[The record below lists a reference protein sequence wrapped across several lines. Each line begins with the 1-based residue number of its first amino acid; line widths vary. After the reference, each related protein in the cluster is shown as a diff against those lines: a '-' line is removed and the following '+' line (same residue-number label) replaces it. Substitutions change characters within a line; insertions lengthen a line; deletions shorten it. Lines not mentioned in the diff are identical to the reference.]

1 MLDFLKKKK
10 KKSCF
15 HVKKHHEIR
24 PIRNESIWAF
34 EELALFIKRTEQEK
48 EMVVYQIQRTS
59 FPKIDIL
66 IIYIR
71 LQSVHIKCFCSN

>member
-1 MLDFLKKKK
+1 MLKNIMKFVPLGT
-10 KKSCF
+10 SQF
-15 HVKKHHEIR
+15 G
-24 PIRNESIWAF
+24 PLNF
-34 EELALFIKRTEQEK
+34 EELALFIKRTKQEK

-71 LQSVHIKCFCSN
+71 LQSGHIKCFCSS